1 MATVGYERVS
11 TADQNTDHQLQGVAT
26 DIVFTDKA
34 SGKDTNRPELAQA
47 LQYVRAGDVFV
58 VHSMDR
64 LDRNLADL
72 RSIVNQLTSKGVV
85 VKFHKEQPTFT
96 GDDSPMNTL
105 LLNLL
110 GSVAEFERVLIKER
124 QREGIAV
131 AKTKGRYKGGQ
142 PNLSPAQADE
152 LRGRHA
158 AGEGDNQAGP
168 KVQPQPRVR
177 VQLCWGWMI
186 RTR

>member
-26 DIVFTDKA
+26 DIVFTDK
-34 SGKDTNRPELAQA
+34 DTNRPELERA

-72 RSIVNQLTSKGVV
+72 RSIVNQLTSTGVV

-124 QREGIAV
+124 
-131 AKTKGRYKGGQ
+131 
-142 PNLSPAQADE
+142 
-152 LRGRHA
+152 
-158 AGEGDNQAGP
+158 
-168 KVQPQPRVR
+168 
-177 VQLCWGWMI
+177 
-186 RTR
+186 

>member
-1 MATVGYERVS
+1 MATVGYERVR

-34 SGKDTNRPELAQA
+34 SGKDTHRPELERA

-58 VHSMDR
+58 IHSMDR

-158 AGEGDNQAGP
+158 AGEGATKLARKFSLSRASVYNYVGAG
-168 KVQPQPRVR
+168 
-177 VQLCWGWMI
+177 
-186 RTR
+186 

>member
-1 MATVGYERVS
+1 MVTVGYERVR

-26 DIVFTDKA
+26 DIVFTDKT
-34 SGKDTNRPELAQA
+34 SGKDTNRPELERA
-47 LQYVRAGDVFV
+47 LQYVRTGDVFV
-58 VHSMDR
+58 IHSMDR

-152 LRGRHA
+152 LRGGTQPVRGGQPSWPGSSASA
-158 AGEGDNQAGP
+158 ARPCTTMLGLDD
-168 KVQPQPRVR
+168 
-177 VQLCWGWMI
+177 
-186 RTR
+186 

>member
-11 TADQNTDHQLQGVAT
+11 TAEQNTDHQLQGVAT

-34 SGKDTNRPELAQA
+34 SGKDTNRPELERA

-58 VHSMDR
+58 IHSMDR

-72 RSIVNQLTSKGVV
+72 RSIVNQQISKGVV

-110 GSVAEFERVLIKER
+110 GSVAEFERVLIKKR

-158 AGEGDNQAGP
+158 AGEGG
-168 KVQPQPRVR
+168 QPSWPGSSASAARPCTTM
-177 VQLCWGWMI
+177 LGLDD
-186 RTR
+186 

>member
-34 SGKDTNRPELAQA
+34 SGKDTNRPELERA

-105 LLNLL
+105 LMNLL

-131 AKTKGRYKGGQ
+131 AKTKGRYKSGQ
-142 PNLSPAQADE
+142 PNLSP
-152 LRGRHA
+152 RPGRRASGA
-158 AGEGDNQAGP
+158 A
-168 KVQPQPRVR
+168 RSR
-177 VQLCWGWMI
+177 
-186 RTR
+186 

>member
-34 SGKDTNRPELAQA
+34 SGKDTNLPELERA

-72 RSIVNQLTSKGVV
+72 RSIVNQLTSKGGVV
-85 VKFHKEQPTFT
+85 VKFHRRRQSYEHAT
-96 GDDSPMNTL
+96 
-105 LLNLL
+105 
-110 GSVAEFERVLIKER
+110 AELAGVSC
-124 QREGIAV
+124 GI
-131 AKTKGRYKGGQ
+131 
-142 PNLSPAQADE
+142 
-152 LRGRHA
+152 
-158 AGEGDNQAGP
+158 
-168 KVQPQPRVR
+168 
-177 VQLCWGWMI
+177 
-186 RTR
+186 

>member
-1 MATVGYERVS
+1 M
-11 TADQNTDHQLQGVAT
+11 
-26 DIVFTDKA
+26 
-34 SGKDTNRPELAQA
+34 
-47 LQYVRAGDVFV
+47 
-58 VHSMDR
+58 
-64 LDRNLADL
+64 
-72 RSIVNQLTSKGVV
+72 

-96 GDDSPMNTL
+96 GDDSPINTL

-124 QREGIAV
+124 QSEGIAV

-158 AGEGDNQAGP
+158 AGEGATKLARKFSLSRASVYNYVGAG
-168 KVQPQPRVR
+168 
-177 VQLCWGWMI
+177 
-186 RTR
+186 

>member
-1 MATVGYERVS
+1 MVTVGYERVR

-26 DIVFTDKA
+26 DIVFTDKT
-34 SGKDTNRPELAQA
+34 SGKDTNRPELERA
-47 LQYVRAGDVFV
+47 LQYVRTGDVFV
-58 VHSMDR
+58 IHSMDR

-131 AKTKGRYKGGQ
+131 AKPKGRYKGGQ

-152 LRGRHA
+152 LRGGTQPVRGGA
-158 AGEGDNQAGP
+158 TKLARKFSLSRASVYNYVGAG
-168 KVQPQPRVR
+168 
-177 VQLCWGWMI
+177 
-186 RTR
+186 